1 MYNRTNPAVIKMKLF
16 NMTKD
21 ELKKEI
27 EFIKTEAIRLEYGTK
42 RTMFIK
48 LYRFAISLNPKA

>member
-1 MYNRTNPAVIKMKLF
+1 MKLF

-21 ELKKEI
+21 ELNKEI